1 MGQNLPTSYHIASLW
16 YPPSKDFNLD
26 LANVRAM
33 NNEETLTALG
43 SWFAGSGER
52 PELPAAWDDSWTLR
66 VVEEAAR
73 LERAEHARR
82 GIPAEV
88 TEATLQ
94 DVGIWTRHC
103 ERTRGTHGIA
113 DMHLG
118 WFKLHAS
125 GKLCRLGRLQFAI
138 ESYTWEDVPGLVQG
152 DTVLGMH
159 IPAEAPLDIEECNR
173 SLAAALPFF
182 DTYFPEISP
191 AKAIVCSSWMLGDWV
206 PEAAGL
212 GGSLD
217 RFQQLFHLLPGGNSP
232 GSACYFVFGYRDVD
246 PATAPR
252 DTRLRRSLLELL
264 EAGKPV
270 NSGRC
275 YLLREEVR

>member
-1 MGQNLPTSYHIASLW
+1 M
-16 YPPSKDFNLD
+16 
-26 LANVRAM
+26 NVHPM
-33 NNEETLTALG
+33 DNKETLTTLG
-43 SWFAGSGER
+43 IWFSGTGER
-52 PELPAAWDDSWTLR
+52 PELPTTWDDTWTLR
-66 VVEEAAR
+66 AVEEAAR
-73 LERAEHARR
+73 MEREEHALR
-82 GIPAEV
+82 GIPAEI

-113 DMHLG
+113 EMHLG

-138 ESYTWEDVPGLVQG
+138 EPYTWDDVPGLEKG
-152 DTVLGMH
+152 DMVLGMH
-159 IPAEAPLDIEECNR
+159 IPAEAPLDIQECQK
-173 SLAAALPFF
+173 SIAAAFPFF
-182 DTYFPEISP
+182 DQYFPELPP

-206 PEAAGL
+206 PEAAGI

-217 RFQQLFHLLPGGNSP
+217 RFQQLFHLLPGTNSP
-232 GSACYFVFGYRDVD
+232 GSACYFVFGYQKVD

-252 DTRLRRSLLELL
+252 DTSLRRNLLALLES
-264 EAGKPV
+264 GKPV

-275 YLLREEVR
+275 YLLRS